1 MENNFKVNMNEYLP
15 LRDVVFNTLRQ
26 AILKGELAPGERLME
41 IQLAEK
47 LGVSRTPI
55 REAIRKLELEGLVLM
70 IPRKGAEVA
79 KISEKSLRDVLE
91 VRRSLEELAIE
102 LACQRMTD
110 EEIEQLGERQND
122 FKNAIN
128 KGNAM
133 NIAETDEAFHDV
145 IYLGTGNDKLV
156 QILNNLREQMYRYRL
171 EYIKDEDKRQILIVE
186 HEHILAA
193 RLDTDLNLF
202 RHFVNFLPPF
212 CAFPGQFVMGAHLG
226 HGNILHSINDFR
238 IPSEGRGQRQQKH
251 AHNAEHGCK

>member
-1 MENNFKVNMNEYLP
+1 MTSDFSVDMNEYLP

-26 AILKGELAPGERLME
+26 AILKGELKPGERLLE
-41 IQLAEK
+41 IALAER

-110 EEIEQLGERQND
+110 EEIKQLGERQND
-122 FKNAIN
+122 FKNAIH

-156 QILNNLREQMYRYRL
+156 QILNNLREQMYRYRV
-171 EYIKDEDKRQILIVE
+171 EYLKEEQTRNLLVSE
-186 HEHILAA
+186 HEELVKAIREGDVQKAQDISFHHLENQRMAIIRTIRAENAA
-193 RLDTDLNLF
+193 RE
-202 RHFVNFLPPF
+202 
-212 CAFPGQFVMGAHLG
+212 
-226 HGNILHSINDFR
+226 
-238 IPSEGRGQRQQKH
+238 SEKK
-251 AHNAEHGCK
+251 E